1 MRPRDVAALAA
12 VTGLLLSGCGG
23 GDDDDPVATDSS
35 KPTTSASAS
44 SSSTP
49 SATPAAEDVDPA
61 SVKANELGSVPVMMY
76 HVVKPDAK
84 GEYDQTPDEFKA
96 ELERMHKAGFV
107 PITTRDLVNGDIDI
121 PAGKHPVVMTFDD
134 SSPGQIQIGAD
145 GKPTPDSAVGIL
157 EAFSEANPD
166 FPATASFYVNSGA
179 FNDPKAV
186 PWLIE
191 NGYEVGLHTQTHI
204 NLKQSSEATIQKE
217 LAGNA
222 DEIKTA
228 APSADTDWTLALPL
242 GIAPTNSAL
251 IHEGESGG
259 KSYKI
264 IGALLVGANPAKSPF
279 NADFDPYKIARIR
292 SGPKGAKAVDFDS
305 SYWLD
310 ELADGK
316 WTAYTSDGDPSKISY
331 PSTSK
336 TTLGSK
342 FADKA
347 NKYDPD
353 GGTSGS
359 SSGSTSSP
367 NPSSSSS
374 STPAS
379 TPKSTA
385 TSSSSAKPSS
395 TSTP

>member
-1 MRPRDVAALAA
+1 MRPRDVVALAA

-23 GDDDDPVATDSS
+23 GDDDEPQADQSS
-35 KPTTSASAS
+35 APTAES
-44 SSSTP
+44 SSSAAPSTTP
-49 SATPAAEDVDPA
+49 TPAPSDVDPA

-84 GEYDQTPDEFKA
+84 GEYDQTGEEFKG

-107 PITTRDLVNGDIDI
+107 PITTRQLVEGDIDI

-145 GKPTPDSAVGIL
+145 GKPTADSAIGIL
-157 EAFSEANPD
+157 EAFSAANPD
-166 FPATASFYVNSGA
+166 FPATASFYVNSDA

-186 PWLIE
+186 PWLVE
-191 NGYEVGLHTQTHI
+191 NGYEVGLHTMTHI
-204 NLKQSSEATIQKE
+204 NLKQSSETTIQKE

-222 DEIKTA
+222 AEIKAA
-228 APSADTDWTLALPL
+228 APDADTDWTLALPL
-242 GIAPTNSAL
+242 GIGPANKSL
-251 IHEGESGG
+251 IHSGEYEG
-259 KSYKI
+259 KTYKI

-279 NADFDPYKIARIR
+279 NGDFDPYAIARIR
-292 SGPKGAKAVDFDS
+292 SGPKGAKGVDFDS

-310 ELADGK
+310 QLDEGK

-336 TTLGSK
+336 TTLGSE
-342 FADKA
+342 FSGKA

-353 GGTSGS
+353 GGTS
-359 SSGSTSSP
+359 SGSTSSP
-367 NPSSSSS
+367 
-374 STPAS
+374 
-379 TPKSTA
+379 
-385 TSSSSAKPSS
+385 KPSS
-395 TSTP
+395 GSTTSPSTTPSSKPSTSASATSTP